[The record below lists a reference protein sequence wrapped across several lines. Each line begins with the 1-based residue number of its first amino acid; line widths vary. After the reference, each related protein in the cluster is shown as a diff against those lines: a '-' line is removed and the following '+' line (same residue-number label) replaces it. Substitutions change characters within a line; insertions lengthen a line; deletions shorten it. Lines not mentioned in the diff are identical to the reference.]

1 MNSQDKILSN
11 TSFVNKDFNSIW
23 NEFLELVP
31 KLTRKWLP
39 SEANESDPL
48 AVALKLIAIALDKG
62 NYAIDKSLL
71 ELYPLS
77 LTQEASAY
85 RVYDALNYKIRWY
98 ESGRGFISVRYNKP
112 EGNIK
117 NNPSLKK
124 YDMITNE
131 DNTVIYTIISDTVEL
146 TEAVQVFTAE
156 VMQGAVKDFVINGQT
171 LVTTQNLDSE
181 NRLYFTESNVAQN
194 GIFVT
199 SEGNE
204 WKCVDNLALYS
215 GDSYVYTFG
224 LDTAT
229 NSCYIQFP
237 KDVANLC
244 GPGFTIKYLLS
255 EGSRGNV
262 LRGDLTVL
270 YSDSKIEFDGSDSK
284 NLSEQITLFNNAAIS
299 NGRDPEKIDEMYE
312 TYKRTA
318 NLLNTLVTLE
328 DYRNYLL
335 THISSNNNKLVSNCQ
350 VSDRTCDLL
359 NTYIVKSMNTS
370 GKFTDVMRN
379 GSMNAFQL
387 RLYPLTYSSDT
398 TNKQGYDISF
408 TTATN
413 QQEIE
418 EELSRVRVVNHDFL
432 KSGNLFILDAT
443 LRGIVYLESQV
454 SARDARDILSNIYTA
469 IYQNF
474 NSSKLVFGK
483 EISYADIVETIQ
495 AADTRI
501 KYVAL
506 NPLDELKLEK
516 APLEDMTKVYKRS
529 VLKGVTPWAVT
540 GTPVDTPAG
549 IDLTNRKDGQDSQFK
564 LSYAQ
569 NFIKVNSVPKERKFK
584 LKDDKGKEY
593 VKTFQNYLV
602 GGVYLTG
609 LNNKTIQIN
618 ENEQYY
624 YVYPSY
630 KAVTTYSN
638 YLYYTTNIKEVG
650 KDVMYQLG
658 SDEYIRIYL
667 QRDDADDDFAYE
679 IKPNELVK
687 CNFGLNATIAGT
699 KGTLNS
705 NLSISVM
712 QAVSSESF
720 TEGDCVYFSTEDL
733 FKRVVMKPQSDVRTL
748 LYNDEFIIY
757 YNKLSLNFEILG
769 AGNTVFFSGTTNEPY
784 KEFIYKSAD
793 ITLSNI
799 EETGDLSSLDECW
812 MPLQKDSPLIRS
824 SNDILVL
831 GEGYKLE
838 IKEGTTQTWG
848 TILNRSSSGEIILSP
863 VDVYR
868 SVTENFKNVVYYKG
882 NDSEGKPLP
891 LSSSKVTCYFFAA
904 VNITSNS
911 SNPGRIMKQEEE
923 TGIVSSQQLLYSYIF
938 DDSTSPNLRLY
949 YPEGTTTIPTASD
962 PTNNQPEFSFQPNI
976 NIVCP
981 GGMQFI
987 DTDFDLYCYKEKEEV
1002 PPQIWQYVTQGNFA
1016 SVGSQDVDLTV
1027 PGDVNKQLVII
1038 PYMTSEK
1045 DVVKYKLCKPSSK
1058 VEPSVKVTF
1067 KAGTYVGGPYA
1078 ISNESYYYANGAF
1091 NKVSDLL
1098 ETDTSFDLTTTQLYD
1113 EAYSPVY
1120 RAPENSII
1128 LYPEKLLSYLNKQH
1142 VMNRYTL
1149 EKLVFDTNTLFISPL
1164 SIK

>member
-112 EGNIK
+112 EGNIE

-146 TEAVQVFTAE
+146 TENVQVFTAE
-156 VMQGAVKDFVINGQT
+156 VMQGAVKDFVINGQP
-171 LVTTQNLDSE
+171 LITTQNLDSE

-270 YSDSKIEFDGSDSK
+270 YSDSDIQLDGSESK
-284 NLSEQITLFNNAAIS
+284 KLSEQITLFNNAAIS

-335 THISSNNNKLVSNCQ
+335 TYISSNNNKLVSNCQ

-379 GSMNAFQL
+379 GDMNAFQL

-432 KSGNLFILDAT
+432 ESGNLFILDAT

-540 GTPVDTPAG
+540 GTPDGT
-549 IDLTNRKDGQDSQFK
+549 DLTNRKDGQDSQFK

-569 NFIKVNSVPKERKFK
+569 NFIKVNSVPKERKNSK
-584 LKDDKGKEY
+584 NED
-593 VKTFQNYLV
+593 VQNYLV

-609 LNNKTIQIN
+609 LDKKIIQIN

-638 YLYYTTNIKEVG
+638 YLYYTTNITVE
-650 KDVMYQLG
+650 KDVMYQLK
-658 SDEYIRIYL
+658 SEEYVRIYL
-667 QRDDADDDFAYE
+667 QRNDSDPAYT
-679 IKPNELVK
+679 IQAGELVK
-687 CNFGLNATIAGT
+687 CNFSLNATTAGT

-712 QAVSSESF
+712 KEVSSKSF
-720 TEGDCVYFSTEDL
+720 TEGDCVYFSTKDL
-733 FKRVVMKPQSDVRTL
+733 FNRVVMKLQGEVPTL
-748 LYNDEFIIY
+748 LYNNEFIIY

-769 AGNTVFFSGTTNEPY
+769 AGNTVFFSENHNDPY
-784 KEFIYKSAD
+784 KNFSYKSAD

-812 MPLQKDSPLIRS
+812 MPLQEGSPLDRS
-824 SNDILVL
+824 SNNILVL
-831 GEGYKLE
+831 GEGYKLVIDSEVPDPADPDSGTTIKTWKDVLKAPYDE
-838 IKEGTTQTWG
+838 IK
-848 TILNRSSSGEIILSP
+848 LSP
-863 VDVYR
+863 VDVYSGLSTR
-868 SVTENFKNVVYYKG
+868 FEGVVYYEG
-882 NDSEGKPLP
+882 TNSEKKHLP
-891 LSSSKVTCYFFAA
+891 FSSSGIFCYFFAA

-911 SNPGRIMKQEEE
+911 SNPNRVMKQKADDVDN
-923 TGIVSSQQLLYSYIF
+923 TVSSQQLLYSYIF
-938 DDSTSPNLRLY
+938 DSTDANRRLY
-949 YPEGTTTIPTASD
+949 YPEGTATIPTTSAS
-962 PTNNQPEFSFQPNI
+962 TNNKPEFSFQPSI
-976 NIVCP
+976 NIICP
-981 GGMQFI
+981 SGMQLI
-987 DTDFDLYCYKEKEEV
+987 DTDFDLYCYEEKQD
-1002 PPQIWQYVTQGNFA
+1002 PSQSWQNVTQGNFA
-1016 SVGSQDVDLTV
+1016 SVGSKDVDLTV

-1038 PYMTSEK
+1038 PYITNGT
-1045 DVVKYKLCKPSSK
+1045 DVVKYKLCKPG
-1058 VEPSVKVTF
+1058 VKVTF
-1067 KAGTYVGGPYA
+1067 KAETYVGGPYA
-1078 ISNESYYYANGAF
+1078 ISNESYYYANDAF

-1098 ETDTSFDLTTTQLYD
+1098 GANTSTDLTVDHLYD

-1128 LYPEKLLSYLNKQH
+1128 LYPEKLSSYLNKQH

-1149 EKLVFDTNTLFISPL
+1149 EKLVFDTSTLFISPL

>member
-194 GIFVT
+194 GVFVT

-270 YSDSKIEFDGSDSK
+270 YSDSEIQIDGSESK
-284 NLSEQITLFNNAAIS
+284 KLSEQITLFNNAAIS

-335 THISSNNNKLVSNCQ
+335 TYISSNNNKLVSNCQ

-379 GSMNAFQL
+379 GDMNAFQL

-413 QQEIE
+413 EQEIE

-432 KSGNLFILDAT
+432 ESGNLFILDAT

-540 GTPVDTPAG
+540 GTLDGT
-549 IDLTNRKDGQDSQFK
+549 DLTNRKDGQDSQFK

-569 NFIKVNSVPKERKFK
+569 KFIKVNSVPKERKNS
-584 LKDDKGKEY
+584 KDEE
-593 VKTFQNYLV
+593 VQNYLV

-609 LNNKTIQIN
+609 LDKKIIQIN

-638 YLYYTTNIKEVG
+638 YLYYTSNVKIN
-650 KDVMYQLG
+650 KDVMYELDG
-658 SDEYIRIYL
+658 TEKIEIYL
-667 QRDDADDDFAYE
+667 QRNDTTPAYKIE
-679 IKPNELVK
+679 KGELVK
-687 CNFGLNATIAGT
+687 CNFDLNVTTGST

-712 QAVSSESF
+712 EEVSSTSF

-733 FKRVVMKPQSDVRTL
+733 FKRVVMKPQGEVKTL
-748 LYNDEFIIY
+748 LYNNEFIIY

-769 AGNTVFFSGTTNEPY
+769 AGNTVFFPGKTNEPY

-812 MPLQKDSPLIRS
+812 IPLQENSPLTRS

-831 GEGYKLE
+831 GEGYKLVIDSE
-838 IKEGTTQTWG
+838 VPDPDPDPETIIETWRDV
-848 TILNRSSSGEIILSP
+848 LNPSGSGRILSP
-863 VDVYR
+863 VDVYNPLSSR
-868 SVTENFKNVVYYKG
+868 FKNVVYYKG
-882 NDSEGKPLP
+882 ENSSERKHLP
-891 LSSSKVTCYFFAA
+891 FSSSSIFCYFFAA

-911 SNPGRIMKQEEE
+911 SNPNRVMKQKDVDN
-923 TGIVSSQQLLYSYIF
+923 TVSSQQVLYSYIF
-938 DDSTSPNLRLY
+938 DNIDNPELRLY
-949 YPEGTTTIPTASD
+949 YPEGTTSA
-962 PTNNQPEFSFQPNI
+962 PTNNKAEFSFQPTI
-976 NIVCP
+976 NIICP

-987 DTDFDLYCYKEKEEV
+987 DVPFDLYCYEEKQD
-1002 PPQIWQYVTQGNFA
+1002 PSQSWQNVTQGNFE
-1016 SVGSQDVDLTV
+1016 SVGSTSVELTV
-1027 PGDVNKQLVII
+1027 PGDADKQLVLI
-1038 PYMTSEK
+1038 PHMAKEK
-1045 DVVKYKLCKPSSK
+1045 VEVKYKLCKPG
-1058 VEPSVKVTF
+1058 VKVAF
-1067 KAGTYVGGPYA
+1067 DAEAYVGGPYA

-1091 NKVSDLL
+1091 NKVLDLL
-1098 ETDTSFDLTTTQLYD
+1098 GTNTSIDLTIDHLYD

-1128 LYPEKLLSYLNKQH
+1128 LYPEKLSSYLNKQH

-1149 EKLVFDTNTLFISPL
+1149 EKLVFDTSTLFISPL

>member
-98 ESGRGFISVRYNKP
+98 ESGRGFISVRYNRP
-112 EGNIK
+112 EGNIT

-146 TEAVQVFTAE
+146 TKAVQVFTAE

-194 GIFVT
+194 GVFVT

-270 YSDSKIEFDGSDSK
+270 YSDSEIQIDGSESK
-284 NLSEQITLFNNAAIS
+284 KLSEQITLFNNAAIS

-335 THISSNNNKLVSNCQ
+335 TYISSNNNKLVSNCQ

-379 GSMNAFQL
+379 GDMNAFQL

-413 QQEIE
+413 EQEIE

-432 KSGNLFILDAT
+432 ESGNLFILDAT

-540 GTPVDTPAG
+540 GTPDGT
-549 IDLTNRKDGQDSQFK
+549 DLTNRKDGQDSQFK

-569 NFIKVNSVPKERKFK
+569 NFIKVNSVPKERKNSK
-584 LKDDKGKEY
+584 NED
-593 VKTFQNYLV
+593 VQNYLV

-609 LNNKTIQIN
+609 LDKKIIQIN

-638 YLYYTTNIKEVG
+638 YLYYTTNITVE
-650 KDVMYQLG
+650 KDVMYQLK
-658 SDEYIRIYL
+658 SEEYVRIYL
-667 QRDDADDDFAYE
+667 QRDDGDPAYT
-679 IKPNELVK
+679 IQAGELVK
-687 CNFGLNATIAGT
+687 CNFSLNATTAGT

-712 QAVSSESF
+712 KEVSSKSF
-720 TEGDCVYFSTEDL
+720 TEGDCVYFSTKDL
-733 FKRVVMKPQSDVRTL
+733 FNRVVMKLQGEVPTL
-748 LYNDEFIIY
+748 LYNNEFIIY

-769 AGNTVFFSGTTNEPY
+769 AGNTVFFSENHNDPY
-784 KEFIYKSAD
+784 KNFSYKSAD

-812 MPLQKDSPLIRS
+812 MPLQKDFPLDRS
-824 SNDILVL
+824 SNNILVL
-831 GEGYKLE
+831 GEGYKLVIDSEVPDPADPDSGTTIKTWKDVLKAPYDE
-838 IKEGTTQTWG
+838 IK
-848 TILNRSSSGEIILSP
+848 LSP
-863 VDVYR
+863 VDVYSGLSTR
-868 SVTENFKNVVYYKG
+868 FEGVVYYEG
-882 NDSEGKPLP
+882 TNSEKKHLP
-891 LSSSKVTCYFFAA
+891 FSSSGIFCYFFAA

-911 SNPGRIMKQEEE
+911 SNPNRVMKQKADDVDN
-923 TGIVSSQQLLYSYIF
+923 TVSSQQLLYSYIF
-938 DDSTSPNLRLY
+938 DSTDANRRLY
-949 YPEGTTTIPTASD
+949 YPEGTATIPTTSAS
-962 PTNNQPEFSFQPNI
+962 TNNKPEFSFQPSI
-976 NIVCP
+976 NIICP
-981 GGMQFI
+981 SGMQLI
-987 DTDFDLYCYKEKEEV
+987 DTNFDLYCYEEKQD
-1002 PPQIWQYVTQGNFA
+1002 PSQSWQNVTQGNFA
-1016 SVGSQDVDLTV
+1016 SVGSKGIELTV
-1027 PGDVNKQLVII
+1027 PGDAGKQLVII
-1038 PYMTSEK
+1038 PHMAKEK
-1045 DVVKYKLCKPSSK
+1045 VGVKYKLCKPGVK
-1058 VEPSVKVTF
+1058 VEF
-1067 KAGTYVGGPYA
+1067 NGEAYVGGPYA

-1098 ETDTSFDLTTTQLYD
+1098 GTKISTDLTIDHLYD

-1128 LYPEKLLSYLNKQH
+1128 LYPEKLSSYLNKQH

-1149 EKLVFDTNTLFISPL
+1149 EKLVFDTSTLFISPL

>member
-112 EGNIK
+112 EKGTIT

-146 TEAVQVFTAE
+146 TDAVQVFTAE
-156 VMQGAVKDFVINGQT
+156 IMQGAVKDFVINGQT

-194 GIFVT
+194 GVFVT

-270 YSDSKIEFDGSDSK
+270 YSDSEIQIDGSESK
-284 NLSEQITLFNNAAIS
+284 KLSEQITLFNNAAIS

-335 THISSNNNKLVSNCQ
+335 TYISSNNNKLVSNCQ

-379 GSMNAFQL
+379 GDMNAFQL

-432 KSGNLFILDAT
+432 ESGNLFILDAT

-495 AADTRI
+495 VADTRI

-516 APLEDMTKVYKRS
+516 EPLTDMTKVYKRS

-540 GTPVDTPAG
+540 GTLVGT
-549 IDLTNRKDGQDSQFK
+549 DLTNRKDGQDSQFR

-569 NFIKVNSVPKERKFK
+569 NFINVNSVLKERENS
-584 LKDDKGKEY
+584 KGKK
-593 VKTFQNYLV
+593 VQNYLV

-609 LNNKTIQIN
+609 LDKKIIQIN

-638 YLYYTTNIKEVG
+638 YLYYTSNIEIN
-650 KDVMYQLG
+650 KDVMHELVG
-658 SDEYIRIYL
+658 EEKVEIYL
-667 QRDDADDDFAYE
+667 QRNDTTPAYE
-679 IKPNELVK
+679 IGPSEFVK
-687 CNFGLNATIAGT
+687 CNFDLKAADVNN

-712 QAVSSESF
+712 QAVSSNSF
-720 TEGDCVYFSTEDL
+720 IEGDCVYFSTEDL
-733 FKRVVMKPQSDVRTL
+733 FRRVVNKPQGAELVL
-748 LYNDEFIIY
+748 LYNNEFIIY
-757 YNKLSLNFEILG
+757 YNKVNLNFEILG
-769 AGNTVFFSGTTNEPY
+769 AGNTVYFDSGTNELY
-784 KEFIYKSAD
+784 TGFKYKSAD

-812 MPLQKDSPLIRS
+812 MPLQEKGPLLRY

-831 GEGYKLE
+831 GGGYKLAIE
-838 IKEGTTQTWG
+838 GEGTWQSV
-848 TILNRSSSGEIILSP
+848 LNSDTSRVLSP
-863 VDVYR
+863 VDVHTIGY
-868 SVTENFKNVVYYKG
+868 TDDFKDVVYYK
-882 NDSEGKPLP
+882 EGESKKHLP
-891 LSSSKVTCYFFAA
+891 FASSHLKCNFFAA

-911 SNPGRIMKQEEE
+911 SNPNRVMKQKDVDN
-923 TGIVSSQQLLYSYIF
+923 TVSSQQVLYSYIF
-938 DDSTSPNLRLY
+938 DDSNYANLRLY
-949 YPEGTTTIPTASD
+949 YPEGTTSA
-962 PTNNQPEFSFQPNI
+962 PTNNKAEFSFQPNI
-976 NIVCP
+976 NIICP

-987 DTDFDLYCYKEKEEV
+987 DADFELYCYKEEDSS
-1002 PPQIWQYVTQGNFA
+1002 QSWQYVTQGNFA
-1016 SVGSQDVDLTV
+1016 SVGSQDVELTV

-1038 PYMTSEK
+1038 PYMTSKK
-1045 DVVKYKLCKPSSK
+1045 DVVKYKLCKPS
-1058 VEPSVKVTF
+1058 VKVTF
-1067 KAGTYVGGPYA
+1067 KAETYVGGPYA
-1078 ISNESYYYANGAF
+1078 ISNKSYYYANGAF
-1091 NKVSDLL
+1091 NKISDLVG
-1098 ETDTSFDLTTTQLYD
+1098 TNTSIDLTIDHLYD

-1128 LYPEKLLSYLNKQH
+1128 LYPEKLSSYLNKQH

-1149 EKLVFDTNTLFISPL
+1149 EKLVFDTSTLFISPL

>member
-11 TSFVNKDFNSIW
+11 TSFINKDFNSIW

-112 EGNIK
+112 AGTLK

-146 TEAVQVFTAE
+146 TKDVEVFTAE
-156 VMQGAVKDFVINGQT
+156 IMQGAVKDFVINGQT

-194 GIFVT
+194 GVFVT

-270 YSDSKIEFDGSDSK
+270 YSDSEIQIDGSESK
-284 NLSEQITLFNNAAIS
+284 KLSEQITLFNNAAIS

-335 THISSNNNKLVSNCQ
+335 TYISSNNNKLVSNCQ

-379 GSMNAFQL
+379 GDMNAFQL

-432 KSGNLFILDAT
+432 ESGNLFILDAT

-516 APLEDMTKVYKRS
+516 EPLTDMKKVYKRS

-540 GTPVDTPAG
+540 GTLDGT
-549 IDLTNRKDGQDSQFK
+549 DLTNRKDGQDSQFK

-569 NFIKVNSVPKERKFK
+569 NFISVNSVPKERKNS
-584 LKDDKGKEY
+584 KDED
-593 VKTFQNYLV
+593 VQNYLV

-609 LNNKTIQIN
+609 LDKKIIQIN

-638 YLYYTTNIKEVG
+638 YLYYTTNIKEVE
-650 KDVMYQLG
+650 KDVMYQLKPE
-658 SDEYIRIYL
+658 EYVRIYL

-687 CNFGLNATIAGT
+687 CNFGLNATTAGT

-784 KEFIYKSAD
+784 KEFVYKSAD

-812 MPLQKDSPLIRS
+812 MPLQKESPLTRS

-838 IKEGTTQTWG
+838 IKKDATQTWKD
-848 TILNRSSSGEIILSP
+848 ILNRSSGEIILSP

-882 NDSEGKPLP
+882 NNSEGKPLP
-891 LSSSKVTCYFFAA
+891 FSSSKVTCYFFAA

-911 SNPGRIMKQEEE
+911 SNPGRIMKQEDV

-938 DDSTSPNLRLY
+938 DDSTSTNLRLY
-949 YPEGTTTIPTASD
+949 YPKGTTTIPTTSD
-962 PTNNQPEFSFQPNI
+962 PTNKEPEFSFQPNI

-987 DTDFDLYCYKEKEEV
+987 DTDFDLYCYKEEDSS
-1002 PPQIWQYVTQGNFA
+1002 QSWQYVTQGNFA

-1038 PYMTSEK
+1038 PYMTSKK
-1045 DVVKYKLCKPSSK
+1045 DVVKYKLCKPS
-1058 VEPSVKVTF
+1058 VKVTF
-1067 KAGTYVGGPYA
+1067 KAETYVGGPYA
-1078 ISNESYYYANGAF
+1078 ISNKSYYYANGAF
-1091 NKVSDLL
+1091 NKISDLVG
-1098 ETDTSFDLTTTQLYD
+1098 TNTSIDLTIDHLYD

-1128 LYPEKLLSYLNKQH
+1128 LYPEKLSSYLNKQH

-1149 EKLVFDTNTLFISPL
+1149 EKLVFDTSTLFISPL

>member
-85 RVYDALNYKIRWY
+85 RVYDALNYKLRWY

-171 LVTTQNLDSE
+171 LITTQNLDSE

-194 GIFVT
+194 GVFVT

-335 THISSNNNKLVSNCQ
+335 TYISSNNNKLVSNCQ

-379 GSMNAFQL
+379 GGMNAFQL

-540 GTPVDTPAG
+540 GTPDGT
-549 IDLTNRKDGQDSQFK
+549 DLTNRKDGQDSQFK

-667 QRDDADDDFAYE
+667 QRDDDDKNFAYE

-687 CNFGLNATIAGT
+687 CNFSLNATTAGT

-784 KEFIYKSAD
+784 KKFVYKSAD

-812 MPLQKDSPLIRS
+812 MPLQEGSPLTRS

-838 IKEGTTQTWG
+838 IKKDTTQTWG

-891 LSSSKVTCYFFAA
+891 FSSSKVTCYFFAA

-949 YPEGTTTIPTASD
+949 YPEGTTTIPTTSD
-962 PTNNQPEFSFQPNI
+962 STNNQPEFSFQPNI

-1002 PPQIWQYVTQGNFA
+1002 PSQIWQYVTQGNFA

-1128 LYPEKLLSYLNKQH
+1128 LYPEKLSSYLNKQH

-1149 EKLVFDTNTLFISPL
+1149 EKLVFDTSTLFISPL

>member
-112 EGNIK
+112 AGTLA

-146 TEAVQVFTAE
+146 TKDVEVFTAE
-156 VMQGAVKDFVINGQT
+156 IMQGAVKDFVINGQT

-194 GIFVT
+194 GVFVT

-270 YSDSKIEFDGSDSK
+270 YSDSEIQIDGSESK

-335 THISSNNNKLVSNCQ
+335 TYISSNNNKLVSNCQ

-379 GSMNAFQL
+379 GDMNAFQL

-413 QQEIE
+413 EQEIE

-432 KSGNLFILDAT
+432 ESGNLFILDAT
-443 LRGIVYLESQV
+443 LKGIVYLESQV

-540 GTPVDTPAG
+540 GTPDGT
-549 IDLTNRKDGQDSQFK
+549 DLTNRKDGQESQFK

-569 NFIKVNSVPKERKFK
+569 NFIKVNSVPKERKNSK
-584 LKDDKGKEY
+584 NED
-593 VKTFQNYLV
+593 VQNYLV

-609 LNNKTIQIN
+609 LDKKIIQIN

-638 YLYYTTNIKEVG
+638 YLYYTTNITVE
-650 KDVMYQLG
+650 KDVMYQLK
-658 SDEYIRIYL
+658 SEEYVRIYL
-667 QRDDADDDFAYE
+667 QRNDSDPAYT
-679 IKPNELVK
+679 IQAGELVK
-687 CNFGLNATIAGT
+687 CNFSLNATTAGT

-712 QAVSSESF
+712 KEVSSKSF
-720 TEGDCVYFSTEDL
+720 TEGDCVYFSTKDL
-733 FKRVVMKPQSDVRTL
+733 FNRVVMKLQGEVPTL
-748 LYNDEFIIY
+748 LYNNEFIIY

-784 KEFIYKSAD
+784 KKFIYKSAD

-812 MPLQKDSPLIRS
+812 MPLQKDFPLDRS
-824 SNDILVL
+824 SNNILVL

-838 IKEGTTQTWG
+838 IDSEVLDPADHNSETTIKTWKDV
-848 TILNRSSSGEIILSP
+848 LKAPYDEIKLSP
-863 VDVYR
+863 VDVYSGLSTR
-868 SVTENFKNVVYYKG
+868 FEGVVYYEG
-882 NDSEGKPLP
+882 NNSEKKHLP
-891 LSSSKVTCYFFAA
+891 FSSSGIFCYFFAA

-911 SNPGRIMKQEEE
+911 FNPNRVMKQKADDVDN
-923 TGIVSSQQLLYSYIF
+923 TVSSQELLYSYIF
-938 DDSTSPNLRLY
+938 DSTDENRRLY
-949 YPEGTTTIPTASD
+949 YPEESKIVPTGVNA
-962 PTNNQPEFSFQPNI
+962 EFSFQPSI
-976 NIVCP
+976 NIICP
-981 GGMQFI
+981 SGVQLI
-987 DTDFDLYCYKEKEEV
+987 DTDFDLYCYEEKQD
-1002 PPQIWQYVTQGNFA
+1002 PSQSWQNVTQGNFA
-1016 SVGSQDVDLTV
+1016 SVGSKGVELTV
-1027 PGDVNKQLVII
+1027 PGDAGKQLVII
-1038 PYMTSEK
+1038 PHMAKEK
-1045 DVVKYKLCKPSSK
+1045 VGVKYKLCKPGVK
-1058 VEPSVKVTF
+1058 VEF
-1067 KAGTYVGGPYA
+1067 NGEAYVGGPYA
-1078 ISNESYYYANGAF
+1078 ISNESYYYADGAF
-1091 NKVSDLL
+1091 NKVLDLL
-1098 ETDTSFDLTTTQLYD
+1098 GANTSTDLTIDHLYD

-1128 LYPEKLLSYLNKQH
+1128 LYPEKLSSYLNKQH

-1149 EKLVFDTNTLFISPL
+1149 EKLVFDTSTLFISPL

>member
-1 MNSQDKILSN
+1 M
-11 TSFVNKDFNSIW
+11 
-23 NEFLELVP
+23 
-31 KLTRKWLP
+31 
-39 SEANESDPL
+39 
-48 AVALKLIAIALDKG
+48 
-62 NYAIDKSLL
+62 
-71 ELYPLS
+71 
-77 LTQEASAY
+77 
-85 RVYDALNYKIRWY
+85 
-98 ESGRGFISVRYNKP
+98 
-112 EGNIK
+112 
-117 NNPSLKK
+117 
-124 YDMITNE
+124 
-131 DNTVIYTIISDTVEL
+131 
-146 TEAVQVFTAE
+146 
-156 VMQGAVKDFVINGQT
+156 
-171 LVTTQNLDSE
+171 
-181 NRLYFTESNVAQN
+181 
-194 GIFVT
+194 T

-270 YSDSKIEFDGSDSK
+270 YSDSEILIDGGKSK
-284 NLSEQITLFNNAAIS
+284 KLSEQITLFNNAAIS

-335 THISSNNNKLVSNCQ
+335 TYISSNNNKLVSNCQ

-379 GSMNAFQL
+379 GDMNAFQL

-432 KSGNLFILDAT
+432 ESGNLFILDAT

-569 NFIKVNSVPKERKFK
+569 NFIKVNSVSKERKFK

>member
-112 EGNIK
+112 EGNIE

-146 TEAVQVFTAE
+146 TDAVQVFTAE

-171 LVTTQNLDSE
+171 LITTQNLDSE

-194 GIFVT
+194 GVFVT

-224 LDTAT
+224 IDTAT

-270 YSDSKIEFDGSDSK
+270 YSDSKIVFDSGDSK

-335 THISSNNNKLVSNCQ
+335 TYISSNNNKLVSNCQ

-379 GSMNAFQL
+379 GDMNAFQL

-413 QQEIE
+413 EQEIE

-432 KSGNLFILDAT
+432 ESGNLFILDAT
-443 LRGIVYLESQV
+443 LKGIVYLESQV

-495 AADTRI
+495 SADTRI

-516 APLEDMTKVYKRS
+516 EPLEDMTKVYKRS

-540 GTPVDTPAG
+540 GTPDGT
-549 IDLTNRKDGQDSQFK
+549 DLTNRKDGQDSQFK

-569 NFIKVNSVPKERKFK
+569 NFIKVNSVPKERKNSK
-584 LKDDKGKEY
+584 NED
-593 VKTFQNYLV
+593 VQNYLV

-609 LNNKTIQIN
+609 LDKKIIQIN

-638 YLYYTTNIKEVG
+638 YLYYTSNIEIN
-650 KDVMYQLG
+650 KDVMHELVG
-658 SDEYIRIYL
+658 EEKIEIYL
-667 QRDDADDDFAYE
+667 QRNDTTPAYE
-679 IKPNELVK
+679 IGSSEFVK
-687 CNFGLNATIAGT
+687 CNFDLKAADVNN

-712 QAVSSESF
+712 KEVSSKSF
-720 TEGDCVYFSTEDL
+720 TEGDCVYFSTKDL
-733 FKRVVMKPQSDVRTL
+733 FNRVVMKLQGEVPTL
-748 LYNDEFIIY
+748 LYNNEFIIY

-784 KEFIYKSAD
+784 KKFIYKSAD

-812 MPLQKDSPLIRS
+812 MPLQKDFPLDRS
-824 SNDILVL
+824 SNNILVL

-838 IKEGTTQTWG
+838 IDSEVLDPADHNSETTIKTWKDV
-848 TILNRSSSGEIILSP
+848 LKAPYDEIKLSP
-863 VDVYR
+863 VDVYSGLSTR
-868 SVTENFKNVVYYKG
+868 FEGVVYYEG
-882 NDSEGKPLP
+882 NNSEKKHLP
-891 LSSSKVTCYFFAA
+891 FSSSGIFCYFFAA

-911 SNPGRIMKQEEE
+911 FNPNRVMKQKADDVDN
-923 TGIVSSQQLLYSYIF
+923 TVSSQQLLYSYIF
-938 DDSTSPNLRLY
+938 DSTDENRRLY
-949 YPEGTTTIPTASD
+949 YPEESKIVPTGVNAG
-962 PTNNQPEFSFQPNI
+962 FSFQPSI
-976 NIVCP
+976 NIICP
-981 GGMQFI
+981 SGVQLI
-987 DTDFDLYCYKEKEEV
+987 DTDFDLYCYEEKQD
-1002 PPQIWQYVTQGNFA
+1002 PSQSWQNVTQGNFA
-1016 SVGSQDVDLTV
+1016 SVGSKDVYLTV

-1038 PYMTSEK
+1038 PYITNGT
-1045 DVVKYKLCKPSSK
+1045 DVVKYKLCKPG
-1058 VEPSVKVTF
+1058 VKVAF
-1067 KAGTYVGGPYA
+1067 DAEAYVGGPYA

-1098 ETDTSFDLTTTQLYD
+1098 GTNTSIDLTIDHLYD

-1128 LYPEKLLSYLNKQH
+1128 LYPEKLSSYLNKQH

-1149 EKLVFDTNTLFISPL
+1149 EKLVFDTSTLFISPL